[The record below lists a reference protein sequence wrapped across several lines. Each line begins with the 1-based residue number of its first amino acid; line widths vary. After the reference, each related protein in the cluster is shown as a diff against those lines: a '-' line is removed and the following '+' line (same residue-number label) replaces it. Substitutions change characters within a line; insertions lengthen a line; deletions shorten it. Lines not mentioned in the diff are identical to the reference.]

1 MSTPTSNE
9 VHRTNAPLDILFLQD
24 ATETQQPYIDT
35 ARNEIKQICNTLLSG
50 GKFAPQDIRFGLV
63 AFRDHPPQEDS
74 FVTQEYPF
82 TSDVAS
88 FASDLASLT
97 AEGGGDEPDCQG
109 DALVAAYKADWRDEA
124 TKVVVLVTD
133 SLPHGVRPM
142 NNDGD
147 GFPLGCP
154 LQHDPLSIATSMGK
168 AGITLYVIAC
178 EPTLSQNYGRARG
191 FYQGLA
197 KRTGGK
203 MVDLSDLS
211 VLPTLIAG
219 SALEAVDSELYVT
232 KHRAEV
238 RSIADKENINVN
250 EISLR
255 LHKDLVA
262 AGVQHS
268 TLVVDNVYHKN
279 FEAAGV
285 QQSTLVVD
293 TVREQQDQHVDTWF
307 NAENLGEGRNKIQ
320 QVGGDR
326 VVENYQANVVVAEQ
340 SAAVETQPISLAQ
353 VETVVH
359 KCLVRAL

>member
-1 MSTPTSNE
+1 M
-9 VHRTNAPLDILFLQD
+9 FLQD

-133 SLPHGVRPM
+133 SLPHGVRPV

-154 LQHDPLSIATSMGK
+154 LRKSYFCS
-168 AGITLYVIAC
+168 
-178 EPTLSQNYGRARG
+178 
-191 FYQGLA
+191 
-197 KRTGGK
+197 
-203 MVDLSDLS
+203 
-211 VLPTLIAG
+211 
-219 SALEAVDSELYVT
+219 
-232 KHRAEV
+232 
-238 RSIADKENINVN
+238 
-250 EISLR
+250 
-255 LHKDLVA
+255 
-262 AGVQHS
+262 
-268 TLVVDNVYHKN
+268 
-279 FEAAGV
+279 
-285 QQSTLVVD
+285 
-293 TVREQQDQHVDTWF
+293 
-307 NAENLGEGRNKIQ
+307 
-320 QVGGDR
+320 
-326 VVENYQANVVVAEQ
+326 
-340 SAAVETQPISLAQ
+340 
-353 VETVVH
+353 
-359 KCLVRAL
+359 